1 MEWARHRNVYYFCR
15 LMDKQQVILWLS
27 DLETEFDE
35 ENLFR
40 SQTLAFVQAND
51 EFWQRSTLSGQLTGS
66 AWVLNPSKD
75 KALLIHHRGL
85 EKWFQPGGHAEITD
99 ESLLETA
106 RREASEEC
114 GLQGLT
120 LLSDQIFDL
129 DIHIIPSKGDIPEHL
144 HYDLRFAFL
153 AESEA
158 LDPDLAEVKDLDWVP
173 LDTLLRTLDTQQS
186 IRRMAIKSLVASSF

>member
-1 MEWARHRNVYYFCR
+1 
-15 LMDKQQVILWLS
+15 MDKQEVINWLS

-35 ENLFR
+35 EFFFR
-40 SQTLAFVQAND
+40 AQTLEFLAAND
-51 EFWQRSTLSGQLTGS
+51 DFWQRSTLSGQLTGS
-66 AWVLNPSKD
+66 AWVLNPAKD

-85 EKWFQPGGHAEITD
+85 EKWFQPGGHAELTD
-99 ESLLETA
+99 ASLLETA

-129 DIHIIPSKGDIPEHL
+129 DIHIIPAKNDIPEHL
-144 HYDLRFAFL
+144 HYDIRFAFI
-153 AESEA
+153 AESET

-186 IRRMAIKSLVASSF
+186 IRRMAIKSLFFSSF